1 MKIYTRT
8 GDDGTTGLLFGG
20 RVPKDSDVIA
30 ANGAVDEAQAALGVV
45 RAEVDRGSELDGLL
59 IGLERD
65 LYVLMAEVA
74 TAPANRRKLT
84 PGVSLVT
91 GDMVSALEQRI
102 DDLSGRFPPIKDFV
116 IPGHDRVS
124 ATLDVARTAT
134 RRAERAALR
143 VFPAGPA
150 DSSRSD
156 ETAGSAMLPE
166 DSPEPEQTADVANPD
181 RDGQVSQSHVVR
193 YLNRLS
199 DLLWTMA
206 RWQESGDSLL
216 SRKASPTR

>member
-20 RVPKDSDVIA
+20 RVPKDSDVIT

-45 RAEVDRGSELDGLL
+45 RAEVERGSELDGLL

-74 TAPANRRKLT
+74 TAPANRRKLVA
-84 PGVSLVT
+84 GVSLVT
-91 GDMVSALEQRI
+91 EEMVSALEDRI
-102 DDLSGRFPPIKDFV
+102 DELSGRFPPIKDFV

-124 ATLDVARTAT
+124 AALDVARTAT

-143 VFPAGPA
+143 VFPPGPI
-150 DSSRSD
+150 
-156 ETAGSAMLPE
+156 EGSEGLEAPPE
-166 DSPEPEQTADVANPD
+166 
-181 RDGQVSQSHVVR
+181 SQSGEPAGRSAGGEGDQVDRTQVVR

-216 SRKASPTR
+216 SRKAVPVR